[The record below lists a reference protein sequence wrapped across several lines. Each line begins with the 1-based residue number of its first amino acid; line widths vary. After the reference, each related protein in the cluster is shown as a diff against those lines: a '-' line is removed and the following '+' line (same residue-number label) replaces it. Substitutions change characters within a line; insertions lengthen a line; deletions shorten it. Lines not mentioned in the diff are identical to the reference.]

1 MDVLDVLRGGGGV
14 REGSLL
20 IVDIHRRGI
29 YQVVLIFNLKEIVIG
44 GDIQPMD
51 QARNDNVLDQIQTCF
66 VKYES
71 KVVAVYDI
79 LAR

>member
-29 YQVVLIFNLKEIVIG
+29 YQVFLIFNLKEIVIG